1 LSGTDDKLGTS
12 ISLPICLQGSAGKAM
27 SYDTSQEVSWPFD
40 VDLSALD
47 TGSITNIIL
56 DIENHLPLLKSEG
69 DMKELLRVKKLFE
82 EELMESRRLH

>member
-1 LSGTDDKLGTS
+1 MFLLDYGV
-12 ISLPICLQGSAGKAM
+12 CREVHAM
-27 SYDTSQEVSWPFD
+27 SHETSQDMIWPFD

>member
-1 LSGTDDKLGTS
+1 
-12 ISLPICLQGSAGKAM
+12 M
-27 SYDTSQEVSWPFD
+27 SHDTSQDVNWPFD

-82 EELMESRRLH
+82 EELMESYRLH

>member
-1 LSGTDDKLGTS
+1 MGTPINLSARFK
-12 ISLPICLQGSAGKAM
+12 GSAGEAM
-27 SYDTSQEVSWPFD
+27 SYNTSQNTIWPFD

-82 EELMESRRLH
+82 EELMEARRLH

>member
-1 LSGTDDKLGTS
+1 MGTS
-12 ISLPICLQGSAGKAM
+12 IISLQTRSHRPAGEAM
-27 SYDTSQEVSWPFD
+27 SQEISQNTIWPFD

>member
-1 LSGTDDKLGTS
+1 MVTTFN
-12 ISLPICLQGSAGKAM
+12 LPARLPRSAGEAM
-27 SYDTSQEVSWPFD
+27 SNNTSQDMTWPFD